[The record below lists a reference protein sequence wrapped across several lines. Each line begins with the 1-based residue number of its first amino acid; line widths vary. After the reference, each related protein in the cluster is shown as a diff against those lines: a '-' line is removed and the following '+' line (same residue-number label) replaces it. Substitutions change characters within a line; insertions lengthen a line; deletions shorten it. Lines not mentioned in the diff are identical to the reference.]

1 MKNYTS
7 KTLRY
12 DERIEVFFFP
22 ALHMC
27 NECNPLIKA
36 AGVAFSLIFGVKFL
50 FKLLQEEV
58 YITVSSSFN

>member
-1 MKNYTS
+1 MKNYTF

-12 DERIEVFFFP
+12 DERIEVFFS
-22 ALHMC
+22 ALRMC

>member
-7 KTLRY
+7 RTLRY
-12 DERIEVFFFP
+12 DERIDFFFS